1 MDFFNNLGLGFTV
14 ALTLKNIFYC
24 FTGTL
29 VGTLIGVLPGIGA
42 FATIALLL
50 PFTYGLEPTTA
61 LIMLAG
67 IYYGAQYGCS
77 TTSIL
82 VNIPGEGSGVIT
94 VLDGYQMARQGRAG
108 EALMVSALGSFFAG
122 TVATILIAGF
132 GPPLANMALRF
143 GPPEY
148 FSLMVLGLI
157 AAVVL
162 ARGSVIKAIGVMILG
177 LLFGLVGTDVNTGA
191 RRFTFGI
198 VDIYDSLDFV
208 VVAMGILGISELIN
222 NLEEPEEGRESF
234 VTSVKGMGIWR
245 LSREDF
251 RRAWPASLRGTF
263 VGSILGCLPGGGAL
277 VSAFASY
284 ALEKKVSKHPEQF
297 GKGAIEGVAGP
308 ESANNAG
315 AQTSFIPMLTLG
327 LPSNIVMALMI
338 GAMMMHDIQ
347 PGPQVMTRNPDL
359 FWGLIASMW
368 VGNAMLVLLNLP
380 LIGVWIKLLG
390 IRYRLL
396 FPGILAVCCIGVYTV
411 SNSATLVLIMAVF
424 GFLGYI
430 FGKLDFEPAP
440 LLLGFVLGP
449 MMEENL
455 RRSMTISHGDPTIF
469 FTRPIS
475 IGLLAVS
482 ALMLLAMLVP
492 AIAKRRDKTFEDA
505 QDDTSGKV

>member
-1 MDFFNNLGLGFTV
+1 MDLLHNLVLGFSV
-14 ALTLKNIFYC
+14 ALTLKNILYC
-24 FTGTL
+24 FVGTV

-67 IYYGAQYGCS
+67 IFYGAQYGCS

-82 VNIPGEGSGVIT
+82 INIPGEASGVIT

-108 EALMVSALGSFFAG
+108 EALLVSALGSFFAG
-122 TVATILIAGF
+122 SVATIVIAAF
-132 GPPLANMALRF
+132 GPPLANVALKF

-162 ARGSVIKAIGVMILG
+162 ARGSVIKAIGMVILG
-177 LLFGLVGTDVNTGA
+177 LLFGLVGTDVTSGA
-191 RRFTFGI
+191 QRFTFNI
-198 VDIYDSLDFV
+198 VELYDGLDFV
-208 VVAMGILGISELIN
+208 VVAMGVLGIAELIT
-222 NLEEPEEGRESF
+222 NLEEAEENRESF
-234 VTSVKGMGIWR
+234 INSVKGLGIWR

-251 RRAWPASLRGTF
+251 RRAWPAVVRGTV
-263 VGSILGCLPGGGAL
+263 VGSALGILPGGGAL
-277 VSAFASY
+277 ISAFASY
-284 ALEKKVSKHPEQF
+284 AVEKKISREPERF

-338 GAMMMHDIQ
+338 GALMIHNIQ

-368 VGNAMLVLLNLP
+368 VGNFMLVILNLP
-380 LIGVWIKLLG
+380 LIGVWIKLLSLK
-390 IRYRLL
+390 YRLL
-396 FPGILAVCCIGVYTV
+396 YPGILAVCCIGVYTV
-411 SNSATLVLIMAVF
+411 SNSSSLVLLMALF
-424 GFLGYI
+424 GALGYV
-430 FGKLDFEPAP
+430 FVKLDFEPAP
-440 LLLGFVLGP
+440 LLLGFILGP
-449 MMEENL
+449 MMEEYL
-455 RRSMTISHGDPTIF
+455 RRAMTISHGSPMIF
-469 FTRPIS
+469 VTRPLS
-475 IGLLAVS
+475 LALLAI
-482 ALMLLAMLVP
+482 ALLLLTAMLVP
-492 AIAKRRDKTFEDA
+492 SIAKRREKTF
-505 QDDTSGKV
+505 

>member
-1 MDFFNNLGLGFTV
+1 MDLVNNLVLGFSV
-14 ALTLKNIFYC
+14 ALTLKNALYC
-24 FTGTL
+24 FVGTL

-82 VNIPGEGSGVIT
+82 INIPGEASGVIT

-108 EALMVSALGSFFAG
+108 EALLVSALGSFFAG
-122 TVATILIAGF
+122 SVATIVIAAF
-132 GPPLANMALRF
+132 GPPLANFALKF

-162 ARGSVIKAIGVMILG
+162 ARGSVIKAIGMVTLG
-177 LLFGLVGTDVNTGA
+177 LLFGLVGTDVTSGTQ
-191 RRFTFGI
+191 RFTFGA
-198 VDIYDSLDFV
+198 VDLFDGIDFV
-208 VVAMGILGISELIN
+208 VVAMGVLGIAELIF
-222 NLEEPEEGRESF
+222 NLEEAEENRQSF
-234 VTSVKGMGIWR
+234 TKSVKGLGIWR

-251 RRAWPASLRGTF
+251 RRAWPASVRGT
-263 VGSILGCLPGGGAL
+263 VIGSALGILPGGGAL
-277 VSAFASY
+277 ISAFASY
-284 ALEKKVSKHPEQF
+284 AVEKKLSKEPERF

-315 AQTSFIPMLTLG
+315 AQTSFIPMLSLG

-338 GAMMMHDIQ
+338 GALMIHNIQ

-368 VGNAMLVLLNLP
+368 VGNLMLVVLNLP
-380 LIGVWIKLLG
+380 LIGVWIKLLT
-390 IRYRLL
+390 IKYRLL
-396 FPGILAVCCIGVYTV
+396 YPGILAICCIGVYTV
-411 SNSATLVLIMAVF
+411 SNASFLVLLMALF
-424 GFLGYI
+424 GVLGYV
-430 FGKLDFEPAP
+430 FVKLNFEPAP

-455 RRSMTISHGDPTIF
+455 RRAMTISRGSPAVFI
-469 FTRPIS
+469 TRPLS
-475 IGLLAVS
+475 LALLAV
-482 ALMLLAMLVP
+482 ALMLLLAILVP
-492 AIAKRRDKTFEDA
+492 SIAKRREKTF
-505 QDDTSGKV
+505 